1 MLDFFSKRLTGNP
14 PKIATITG
22 VNAMLTTNKPIGCLV
37 DSRMAIIK
45 TPLHISVYSEKINM
59 ILNERFMV
67 ALSLEKKYLVKKY

>member
-59 ILNERFMV
+59 ILNERYMV
-67 ALSLEKKYLVKKY
+67 TLSLQKKYLVKKH